1 MVSIII
7 SIVLASLL
15 PALHYIPFC
24 TLAAIICAAVIAL
37 VDWPEMCKA
46 VFLSKLDA
54 VVMWVTFF
62 VTLFISISDGL
73 GVGILASVLLLFY
86 KLSEVE
92 TQTLGRG
99 PQQHGQFV
107 ALSIYPQAEED
118 RRIKVVRISGRM
130 IFMNAS
136 DLRARLFKLV
146 DRPDAPYRDI
156 VFDFAGVSSIDLT
169 AIISLQ
175 DIYLEGQKRDIQLY
189 LANDTKE
196 TASNLRMAGLLELLG
211 GEDWCRLTVEEV
223 YAHAKAER
231 EEMDRNPRPKPRLA
245 DDGHH

>member
-1 MVSIII
+1 MAIVI

-24 TLAAIICAAVIAL
+24 TLAAIICSAVITL

-54 VVMWVTFF
+54 LVMWITFF
-62 VTLFISISDGL
+62 VTLFVSISDGL
-73 GVGILASVLLLFY
+73 GVGILASILALFY
-86 KLSEVE
+86 KLSSVE
-92 TQTLGRG
+92 TQTLERE
-99 PQQHGQFV
+99 PAQHGQFV

-118 RRIKVVRISGRM
+118 RRTKVVRISGRM

-136 DLRARLFKLV
+136 GLRARLFQLV
-146 DRPDAPYRDI
+146 DRPDTPYHDI
-156 VFDFAGVSSIDLT
+156 IFDFAGVSSIDLT
-169 AIISLQ
+169 AIIALQ
-175 DIYLEGQKRDIQLY
+175 DIYLEGEKRDIQLY
-189 LANDTKE
+189 LANVTKE

-211 GEDWCRLTVEEV
+211 GEDWCRQTVEEV
-223 YAHAKAER
+223 YAHAKDERAER
-231 EEMDRNPRPKPRLA
+231 DWNPRPKPRPA